1 MPAPLPAVNKPVD
14 DVLSLRASD
23 DAAQVSGG
31 HDQREA
37 LAMLIG
43 GLRHALEGVA
53 TARRSAVRRR
63 RGLLQRRLLLGLELL
78 CKLEEQVLF
87 PALDDALDSIRHT
100 ARRGARNGGQAEAP
114 EDERAQS
121 LATLRREIELLRDLS
136 MLVTR
141 TAAANRDTVVGVLEG
156 LADLHGERLDLLL
169 AAVPAAAVPWG
180 ALEREMRSLL
190 GRWRDEVLADGDIED
205 EDRDPVGL
213 PPR

>member
-1 MPAPLPAVNKPVD
+1 MVD
-14 DVLSLRASD
+14 TMDEVLTR
-23 DAAQVSGG
+23 DAASGAARAVG
-31 HDQREA
+31 GPAQQRDA
-37 LAMLIG
+37 LQ
-43 GLRHALEGVA
+43 ALLVGMRSALQGVA
-53 TARRSAVRRR
+53 TARRAAVRRR

-87 PALDDALDSIRHT
+87 PALGDAVDDAAPT
-100 ARRGARNGGQAEAP
+100 GAGNDA
-114 EDERAQS
+114 AQT

-136 MLVTR
+136 MLVSR

-156 LADLHGERLDLLL
+156 IAELHGERVDALV
-169 AAVPAAAVPWG
+169 AGMPAAGVPWG

-190 GRWRDEVLADGDIED
+190 GRWRDEVLTEGDIED